1 MILTYHFQVGVPNGE
16 IQSLHLLVNPYQL
29 LATAVLM
36 AVARSGTRMEN
47 TPLPL

>member
-1 MILTYHFQVGVPNGE
+1 MMLFYRFQVGVPNGE

-36 AVARSGTRMEN
+36 AVASSGTRIEN
-47 TPLPL
+47 IPLPL

>member
-1 MILTYHFQVGVPNGE
+1 MILAYHLQVGVPIEE

-36 AVARSGTRMEN
+36 AVARSGTRIEN
-47 TPLPL
+47 IPLPL

>member
-1 MILTYHFQVGVPNGE
+1 MLLTYHFQVGVPIGE
-16 IQSLHLLVNPYQL
+16 IQSSHLLVKPYQL

-36 AVARSGTRMEN
+36 AVASSGTRIEN